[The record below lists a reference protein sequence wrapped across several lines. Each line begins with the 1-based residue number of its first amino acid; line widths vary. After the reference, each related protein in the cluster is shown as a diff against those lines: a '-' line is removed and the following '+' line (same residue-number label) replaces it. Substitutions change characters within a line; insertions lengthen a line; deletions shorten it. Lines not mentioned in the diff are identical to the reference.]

1 MHQGQ
6 IEQMANMGLQ
16 LAAEYQD
23 ASDAMP
29 SGGYVFKVLFN
40 GKDGMLGFRNWGE
53 VDNFLQGKKNAAGCL
68 MPDVKA
74 QPGLKAEELG

>member
-53 VDNFLQGKKNAAGCL
+53 VDNFLQGKECSWLLDTRCEGATGAEGR
-68 MPDVKA
+68 
-74 QPGLKAEELG
+74 GLG